1 MPGGGGMGG
10 GLRSFLTLDDLELEG
25 RRVLLRSDLN
35 VPLRNGKVADDFR
48 IRAAAPT
55 VGRLREA
62 GAAVAVC
69 SHLGR
74 PGGRVDEGLR
84 LAPAAEALAEA
95 GGFPV
100 EYARDVAGPDAAR
113 LVDAVRPGGVV
124 LLENTRF
131 HPGEAAND
139 PALAAALAEGMDLFV
154 LDAFGSAHRAHASTA
169 GVAAHLRSAAGPLLT
184 AELEAF
190 RVLTEDPPRPYA
202 VVLGGAKVSDKLPL
216 IEALLPRVDAML
228 IGGGM
233 CFSLL
238 AARGLEV
245 GSSLV
250 EPDHLEPLR
259 GLLAG
264 EAGER
269 IILPVDAAAADR
281 FAPDAGCSVVDV
293 ESIGEGRMGLD
304 IGPRTAEQFAEVV
317 AGAGSVFWNGPMGVF
332 EWERFRAGTAA
343 VAEAV
348 ASSEAFS
355 AAGGGDTAA
364 ALRLLG
370 LEGGVTH
377 LSTGGGAGLQ
387 LLEGRTLPGVAA
399 LERWAPRPPEP

>member
-1 MPGGGGMGG
+1 MRP
-10 GLRSFLTLDDLELEG
+10 FLTLDDLEVEG
-25 RRVLLRSDLN
+25 RRVLVRSDLN
-35 VPLRNGKVADDFR
+35 VPLRGGKVADDFR
-48 IRAAAPT
+48 IRAAAPAIR
-55 VGRLREA
+55 RLREA

-84 LAPAAEALAEA
+84 LAPAAEALAAA

-100 EYARDVAGPDAAR
+100 EAAGDAADGR
-113 LVDAVRPGGVV
+113 AVRPGEVI

-139 PALAAALAEGMDLFV
+139 PALAEALAEGMDLFV

-169 GVAAHLRSAAGPLLT
+169 GVAALLKSAAGPLLA
-184 AELEAF
+184 AELDAF
-190 RVLTEDPPRPYA
+190 RVLTDGPPRPYV
-202 VVLGGAKVSDKLPL
+202 VVLGGAKASDKLPL

-228 IGGGM
+228 VGGGM

-238 AARGLEV
+238 AAQGVEV

-250 EPDHLEPLR
+250 EP
-259 GLLAG
+259 GLLDSLRELTAG
-264 EAGER
+264 KAGGR
-269 IILPVDAAAADR
+269 IVLPVDAAAADR
-281 FAPDAGCSVVDV
+281 FAPYARFSLVGV

-304 IGPRTAEQFAEVV
+304 IGPRTAERFAEII

-332 EWERFRAGTAA
+332 EWERFRPGTAA
-343 VAEAV
+343 VAEALAG
-348 ASSEAFS
+348 ASAAYSV
-355 AAGGGDTAA
+355 AGGGDTAA

-370 LEGGVTH
+370 LEGGPSH
-377 LSTGGGAGLQ
+377 LSTGGGAGLA
-387 LLEGRTLPGVAA
+387 LLEGRALPGVEA
-399 LERWAPRPPEP
+399 LSRWAL